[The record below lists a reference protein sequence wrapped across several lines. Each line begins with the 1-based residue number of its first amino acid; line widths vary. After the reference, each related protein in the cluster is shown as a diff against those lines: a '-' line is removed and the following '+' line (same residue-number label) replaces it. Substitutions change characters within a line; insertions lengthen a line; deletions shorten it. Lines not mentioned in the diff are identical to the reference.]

1 MDIFLMGPPG
11 SGKST
16 QVALVTERVRQ
27 LQAHEF
33 TDAGLMSSG
42 VVSAS
47 GFASVSESL
56 FAG

>member
-1 MDIFLMGPPG
+1 MGPPG